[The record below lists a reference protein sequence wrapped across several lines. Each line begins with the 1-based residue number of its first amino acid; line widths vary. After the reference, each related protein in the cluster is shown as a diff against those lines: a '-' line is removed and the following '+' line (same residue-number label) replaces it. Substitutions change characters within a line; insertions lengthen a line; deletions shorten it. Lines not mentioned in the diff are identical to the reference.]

1 MSGQVWSVNA
11 LGGYMYSDELSN
23 VLRTQLQAI
32 IKFRQFCDAK
42 DATDKGL
49 GRGENYSW
57 NVYSD
62 ISQGGG
68 RLDESQPMPES
79 NFTIKQ
85 QSLTITEM
93 GNSVPYTGKLDNL
106 SKQPVTEIIH
116 KVLKNDCKK
125 TLDGEAFNQ
134 FDATPFKVQAA
145 SGTSTTAVVTVTSG
159 SIGVTNNVAF
169 QKGHVKAIVDVMKER
184 NIPAYQGDDYFS
196 IAWPTTYRT
205 LKNDLESIHQYVDQG
220 FMMIMNGEIGR
231 YEGMRFVEQTHV
243 QKGGAED
250 SSTFTYR
257 VADAWNN
264 AASDWIFFFGEDT
277 VAEALVIPE
286 EIRGKIPSDFGRSRG
301 VAWYALSGFG
311 IVHGAS
317 GDAVNLRIL
326 KWESAA

>member
-1 MSGQVWSVNA
+1 MAGQVWAINA

-23 VLRTQLQAI
+23 VLRTQLQAVV
-32 IKFRQFCDAK
+32 KFRQFCDAK

-49 GRGENYSW
+49 GRGQTYSW

-62 ISQGGG
+62 LATGGDV
-68 RLDESQPMPES
+68 LQEHLPMPET

-116 KVLKNDCKK
+116 KALKNDCKK
-125 TLDGEAFNQ
+125 TLDGQAFNQ

-145 SGTSTTAVVTVTSG
+145 SGTSTTAVVTVTTG

-169 QKGHVKAIVDVMKER
+169 RKDHVKAIVDVMKER
-184 NIPAYQGDDYFS
+184 NIPPYQGDDYFA
-196 IAWPTTYRT
+196 IAWPTTFRT
-205 LKNDLESIHQYVDQG
+205 MKNDLEAIHTYVDQG
-220 FMMIMNGEIGR
+220 FVMIMNGEIGR
-231 YEGMRFVEQTHV
+231 YEGMRFVEQTNV
-243 QKGGAED
+243 AKGGAED
-250 SSTFTYR
+250 SATYNFR
-257 VADAWNN
+257 TADAWNN
-264 AASDWIFFFGEDT
+264 GASDWIFFFGEDT

-286 EIRGKIPSDFGRSRG
+286 EIRGKIPTDYGRSRG

-311 IVHGAS
+311 IVHGSA
-317 GDAVNLRIL
+317 GDTVNLRIL